1 MTNADDEMS
10 PSDRNL
16 MKALAKAVGP
26 PQPPADLVDRCA
38 GLLAWIDVD
47 SELAAL
53 LDQPVAEA
61 AGTVRT
67 AAEDAVGRLPE
78 VAATTRSAIEDA
90 NRQMRS
96 GSDEMLSVGSVLSF
110 GFAMGLLIGGAS
122 RILVA
127 VALIPAAAMGL
138 TLMDRVSRRG
148 RPATRTSQGG

>member
-1 MTNADDEMS
+1 MTTSKEIEMATS
-10 PSDRNL
+10 RTVDGTTSKTTSAGSREETSRT
-16 MKALAKAVGP
+16 AAVGD
-26 PQPPADLVDRCA
+26 A
-38 GLLAWIDVD
+38 
-47 SELAAL
+47 
-53 LDQPVAEA
+53 VAEA
-61 AGTVRT
+61 AGTVRG
-67 AAEDAVGRLPE
+67 AAGDAVARLPE

-122 RILVA
+122 RLLVA

-148 RPATRTSQGG
+148 RPAGGTVQGG

>member
-1 MTNADDEMS
+1 MTRPKEIEMATTRSIDGSTSKTASGTAETSRTAAVAD
-10 PSDRNL
+10 
-16 MKALAKAVGP
+16 
-26 PQPPADLVDRCA
+26 
-38 GLLAWIDVD
+38 
-47 SELAAL
+47 
-53 LDQPVAEA
+53 A
-61 AGTVRT
+61 AGTVRS
-67 AAEDAVGRLPE
+67 AAEDAVSRLPD

-110 GFAMGLLIGGAS
+110 GFARGLLIGGAS

-148 RPATRTSQGG
+148 RPASRTSQGG